1 MLANFDRYDLIIQA
15 RKSKKFRELDDK
27 VRVMA
32 FELGK
37 KNPDVNKNEYYKL
50 KLQRDK
56 QLTEFIKNVEPTIN
70 DVKPFDRTIYQKI
83 DSKTTQ
89 KIDIYISKF
98 PNTKRKNIVFTGPTG
113 TGKTYCANL
122 ILHELTQKGFN
133 VHLTSTFNLIKRM
146 KDYLFGQDTDVPY
159 DFFESD
165 LLIIDDL
172 GAEPSIK
179 NSDEMLH
186 TVINER
192 YSNNKAFIVT
202 TNLTKDQVSTRYGDR
217 ILGRIYDNNKSAIL
231 IFNGKDL
238 RIE

>member
-37 KNPDVNKNEYYKL
+37 KNPNINKAEYQKL
-50 KLQRDK
+50 KMLRDQ
-56 QLTEFIKNVEPTIN
+56 QLTDYIDSLQPAAPFKS
-70 DVKPFDRTIYQKI
+70 FDRTVYQKI
-83 DSKTTQ
+83 DPKTTQ
-89 KIDIYISKF
+89 KIDLYLSKF
-98 PNTKRKNIVFTGPTG
+98 PNNKFKNLVITGPTG
-113 TGKTYCANL
+113 TGKTYCAAL
-122 ILHELTQKGFN
+122 IQHELTQKGFK
-133 VHLTSTFNLIKRM
+133 VHLTSTFNLVKRM
-146 KDYLFGQDTDVPY
+146 KDYLFGQDVDVPS
-159 DFFESD
+159 DFFNSD

-172 GAEPSIK
+172 GAEPTIK
-179 NSDEMLH
+179 NSDELLH

-192 YSNNKAFIVT
+192 YSNQKPFIIT
-202 TNLTKDQVSTRYGDR
+202 TNLTKDQVSTRYDDR
-217 ILGRIYDNNKSAIL
+217 ILGRIYDKTKTAIL

>member
-37 KNPDVNKNEYYKL
+37 KNPDISKTEYIKL
-50 KLQRDK
+50 KSLRDE
-56 QLTEFIKNVEPTIN
+56 QLTKYIESLEPVVES
-70 DVKPFDRTIYQKI
+70 KPFDRTIYQKI
-83 DSKTTQ
+83 DPKTTQ
-89 KIDIYISKF
+89 KIDLYLSKF
-98 PNTKRKNIVFTGPTG
+98 PNNKFKNLVLTGPTG

-122 ILHELTQKGFN
+122 IQHELTQKGFN
-133 VHLTSTFNLIKRM
+133 VHLTSTFNLVKRM
-146 KDYLFGQDTDVPY
+146 KDYLYGQDAMVPD
-159 DFFESD
+159 DFFNSD

-172 GAEPSIK
+172 GAEPTIK

-192 YSNNKAFIVT
+192 YSNNQPFIIT
-202 TNLTKDQVSTRYGDR
+202 TNLTKDQVSTRYDDR
-217 ILGRIYDNNKSAIL
+217 ILGRIYDKSKSAII

>member
-27 VRVMA
+27 VRTMS

-37 KNPDVNKNEYYKL
+37 KNPDINKAEYLKL
-50 KLQRDK
+50 KMERDE
-56 QLTEFIKNVEPTIN
+56 QLTNFIQSLEPVIKT
-70 DVKPFDRTIYQKI
+70 KPFDRTVFQKI
-83 DSKTTQ
+83 DPKITQ
-89 KIDIYISKF
+89 KIEIYLNKF
-98 PNTKRKNIVFTGPTG
+98 PNTKFKTLILTGSTG

-122 ILHELTQKGFN
+122 IQHELTQKGYQ
-133 VHLTSTFNLIKRM
+133 VHLTSTFNLVKRM
-146 KDYLFGQDTDVPY
+146 KDYLYGQDTGVPT
-159 DFFESD
+159 DFFTSD

-172 GAEPSIK
+172 GAEPTIK

-192 YSNNKAFIVT
+192 YSNNLPMLIT
-202 TNLTKDQVSTRYGDR
+202 TNLSKDQVSTRYEDR
-217 ILGRIYDNNKSAIL
+217 ILGRLYDKNRTAII

>member
-1 MLANFDRYDLIIQA
+1 MLVNFNRYDLIIQA

-37 KNPDVNKNEYYKL
+37 KNPDIDKAEYQKL
-50 KLQRDK
+50 KVLRDE
-56 QLTEFIKNVEPTIN
+56 QLTSFVQSLEPNNV
-70 DVKPFDRTIYQKI
+70 VPFDRTLYQKI
-83 DSKTTQ
+83 DPKTTQ
-89 KIDIYISKF
+89 KIDLYLSKF
-98 PNTKRKNIVFTGPTG
+98 PNTKFKNLVITGPTG

-122 ILHELTQKGFN
+122 IQHELTQKGFN
-133 VHLTSTFNLIKRM
+133 VHLTSTFNLVKRM
-146 KDYLFGQDTDVPY
+146 KDYLYGQDPDVPY
-159 DFFESD
+159 DFFASD

-179 NSDEMLH
+179 NSDELLH

-192 YSNNKAFIVT
+192 YSNNAPFLIT
-202 TNLTKDQVSTRYGDR
+202 TNLTKDQVAVRYDDR
-217 ILGRIYDNNKSAIL
+217 ILGRIYDKNKSAVI

>member
-1 MLANFDRYDLIIQA
+1 MLANFDRYDLILQA
-15 RKSKKFRELDDK
+15 RKSKKFRELDDR

-37 KNPDVNKNEYYKL
+37 KNPDIDKTEYQKL
-50 KLQRDK
+50 KILRDQ
-56 QLTEFIKNVEPTIN
+56 QLTDYINSLEPIVP
-70 DVKPFDRTIYQKI
+70 VKSFDHTIYQKI
-83 DSKTTQ
+83 DPKTTQ
-89 KIDIYISKF
+89 KLDIYLNKF
-98 PNTKRKNIVFTGPTG
+98 PNSKKTLILTGATG

-122 ILHELTQKGFN
+122 IQYELSQKGFK
-133 VHLTSTFNLIKRM
+133 VYLTSTFNLVKRM
-146 KDYLFGQDTDVPY
+146 KDYLYGQDPAVTD
-159 DFFESD
+159 DFFNSD

-179 NSDEMLH
+179 NGDELLY

-192 YSNNKAFIVT
+192 YSNNKALLIT
-202 TNLTKDQVSTRYGDR
+202 TNLSKDQIATRYEDR
-217 ILGRIYDNNKSAIL
+217 VLGRLYDKNRSATL

>member
-1 MLANFDRYDLIIQA
+1 MLANFNRYDLIIQA

-27 VRVMA
+27 VRTMA

-37 KNPDVNKNEYYKL
+37 KNPDINKTEYQKL
-50 KLQRDK
+50 KILRDQ
-56 QLTEFIKNVEPTIN
+56 QLTDYIASLQPITPS
-70 DVKPFDRTIYQKI
+70 KPFDRSVYQKI
-83 DSKTTQ
+83 DAKTTQ
-89 KIDIYISKF
+89 KIDLYLSKF
-98 PNTKRKNIVFTGPTG
+98 PNNKFKNLVITGPTG
-113 TGKTYCANL
+113 TGKTYCAAL
-122 ILHELTQKGFN
+122 IQHELTKKGFK
-133 VHLTSTFNLIKRM
+133 VHMTSTFNLVKRM
-146 KDYLFGQDTDVPY
+146 KDYLFGQDADVPS
-159 DFFESD
+159 DFFNSD

-192 YSNNKAFIVT
+192 YSNNKPFIVT
-202 TNLTKDQVSTRYGDR
+202 TNLSKDQVSTRYDDR
-217 ILGRIYDNNKSAIL
+217 ILGRLYDQARTAIL

>member
-1 MLANFDRYDLIIQA
+1 MLTNFDRYDLIITA

-37 KNPDVNKNEYYKL
+37 KNPKVNKDEYLAL
-50 KLQRDK
+50 KEKRDE
-56 QLTEFIKNVEPTIN
+56 QLMSFINSLEPA
-70 DVKPFDRTIYQKI
+70 DKFDRTTYQKI
-83 DSKTTQ
+83 DPKITQ
-89 KIDIYISKF
+89 KFERYLSKF
-98 PNTKRKNIVFTGPTG
+98 PNTKKSVIFTGPTG
-113 TGKTYCANL
+113 TGKTYCAKY
-122 ILHELTQKGFN
+122 IQHVLTQKGFK
-133 VHLTSTFNLIKRM
+133 VHLTTTFNLVKRM
-146 KDYLFGQDTDVPY
+146 KDHLFGQDSTVPY

-172 GAEPSIK
+172 GVEPTIK
-179 NSDEMLH
+179 NSDEILY

-192 YSNNKAFIVT
+192 YSNDKALLIT
-202 TNLTKDQVSTRYGDR
+202 TNLSKDQISTRYEDR
-217 ILGRIYDNNKSAIL
+217 IFGRIYDKAKSAVI